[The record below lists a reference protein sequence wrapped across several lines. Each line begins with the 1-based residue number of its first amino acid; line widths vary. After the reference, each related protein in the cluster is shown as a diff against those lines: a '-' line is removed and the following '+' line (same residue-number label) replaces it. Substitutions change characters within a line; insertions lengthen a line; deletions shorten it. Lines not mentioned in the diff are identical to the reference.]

1 MLSILLKFTDMRQN
15 FIAFLALDFGK
26 FTAVKIEIYSC
37 KYSNFTGVNFGKPVK
52 YCTTMHLNNK

>member
-1 MLSILLKFTDMRQN
+1 MFTDMRQN
-15 FIAFLALDFGK
+15 FTAFLVLTFGK
-26 FTAVKIEIYSC
+26 FTAVRIEIYSC